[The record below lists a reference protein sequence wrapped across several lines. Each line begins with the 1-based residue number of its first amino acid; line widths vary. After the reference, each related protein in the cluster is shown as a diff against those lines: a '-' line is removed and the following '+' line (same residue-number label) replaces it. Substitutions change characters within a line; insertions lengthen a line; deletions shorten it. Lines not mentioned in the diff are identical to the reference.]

1 MQCRGEYLRNK
12 RGFQDIPVDHFP
24 ITFGRDPRTDVCVTD
39 PAVSR
44 YHCQID
50 VNEMGDGLVVR
61 DLGSRS
67 GTFLNGVPIIEAPVS
82 MGDIITIGMNNFA
95 IAFDADPVFA
105 DATDVRKTLRQL
117 HDLWRDSLVER
128 N

>member
-1 MQCRGEYLRNK
+1 MQTRNEFLRNK

-24 ITFGRDPRTDVCVTD
+24 ITFGRDPGTDICITD

-61 DLGSRS
+61 DLGSRT
-67 GTFLNGVPIIEAPVS
+67 GTFLNGVPVVEAPVTL
-82 MGDIITIGMNNFA
+82 GDILTIGMNNFT

-105 DATDVRKTLRQL
+105 NAADVRNTLQRL
-117 HDLWRDSLVER
+117 HDLWRASLVER